1 MYIQIIGKRN
11 KTNKYVPTCMNSFGF
26 SITYICIP
34 HIFLLLVVP
43 ECCFIVIFYRHFY
56 DIFDVLHFFTFYICF
71 YLSLFVQYYGL
82 YTGSRVES
90 PFSKPLSKLHV

>member
-1 MYIQIIGKRN
+1 MVQKIHQKQ
-11 KTNKYVPTCMNSFGF
+11 KTSLSTVLAWSTV
-26 SITYICIP
+26 
-34 HIFLLLVVP
+34 VVP
-43 ECCFIVIFYRHFY
+43 ECCFIVIFIGIFYFY

-71 YLSLFVQYYGL
+71 YLSMFVQYFGL